1 MERQEKL
8 ERVAL
13 TYFAG
18 LPVDYHR
25 RMAGAMVH
33 ALTNWVPT
41 DHVDDALNDVRY
53 FSEQIL
59 KKLEEDIHRSRYNRD
74 SSAPK
79 VKEEIKK

>member
-33 ALTNWVPT
+33 ALTNWISAE
-41 DHVDDALNDVRY
+41 HVDDALNDVRY
-53 FSEQIL
+53 FSEQTL
-59 KKLEEDIHRSRYNRD
+59 KELEEDIHRSRYIHDN
-74 SSAPK
+74 
-79 VKEEIKK
+79 